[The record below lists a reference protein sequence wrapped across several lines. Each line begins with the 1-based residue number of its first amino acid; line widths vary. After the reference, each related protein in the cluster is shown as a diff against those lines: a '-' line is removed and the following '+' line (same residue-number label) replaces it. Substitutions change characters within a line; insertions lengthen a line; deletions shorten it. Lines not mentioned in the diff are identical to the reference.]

1 MLLRVFI
8 LAIGLVPG
16 ALGAEFPRAE
26 PAEVGLSQERLDRIT
41 RALESSVQQGH
52 VAGAIGVVARRG
64 KIAYWQNVGM
74 ADRKGGRAMADD
86 AIFRIY
92 SMTKP
97 IVSVALMILYE
108 EGRFSLQD
116 EVRQHIPELGGLKV
130 WDGGK
135 AVAADREMT
144 VQDLMRHSSGMTYG
158 LFGDSRVDKMYNDAE
173 LLSSNESLAQ
183 FVDKLAR
190 LPLKHQPGT
199 RWEYSVSVDVQGRLI
214 EVLSGMDL
222 ASYMDER
229 VFKPLDMRDTS
240 FRMTREK
247 SGRFAQVYK
256 KTEDERGIE
265 PADERL
271 THLYYARTRWYSG
284 GGGLVSTAR
293 DYLRFCQML
302 LNGGTLDGTRILS
315 RKTVGLMTIDH
326 IGSMSRASPV
336 LAAGYGF
343 GLNFAVH
350 VDPAASGLNGSVGE
364 YNWNGLAGTS
374 FWIDPA
380 EDLIG
385 IYMVQMMPPRYADG
399 RGQFKRL
406 VYQSIAD

>member
-8 LAIGLVPG
+8 LAIGLAPG
-16 ALGAEFPRAE
+16 ALGAELPRAE

-116 EVRQHIPELGGLKV
+116 EVRQYIPELGGLKV

-173 LLSSNESLAQ
+173 L
-183 FVDKLAR
+183 
-190 LPLKHQPGT
+190 
-199 RWEYSVSVDVQGRLI
+199 
-214 EVLSGMDL
+214 
-222 ASYMDER
+222 
-229 VFKPLDMRDTS
+229 
-240 FRMTREK
+240 
-247 SGRFAQVYK
+247 
-256 KTEDERGIE
+256 
-265 PADERL
+265 
-271 THLYYARTRWYSG
+271 
-284 GGGLVSTAR
+284 
-293 DYLRFCQML
+293 
-302 LNGGTLDGTRILS
+302 
-315 RKTVGLMTIDH
+315 
-326 IGSMSRASPV
+326 
-336 LAAGYGF
+336 
-343 GLNFAVH
+343 
-350 VDPAASGLNGSVGE
+350 
-364 YNWNGLAGTS
+364 
-374 FWIDPA
+374 
-380 EDLIG
+380 
-385 IYMVQMMPPRYADG
+385 
-399 RGQFKRL
+399 
-406 VYQSIAD
+406 